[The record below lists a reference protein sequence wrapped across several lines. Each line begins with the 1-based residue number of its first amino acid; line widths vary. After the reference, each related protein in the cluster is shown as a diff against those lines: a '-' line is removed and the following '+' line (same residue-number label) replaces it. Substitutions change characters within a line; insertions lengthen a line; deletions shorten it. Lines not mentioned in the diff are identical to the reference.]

1 MRKPRIISPKTEYT
15 VDYPVAIEF
24 TKKQVDVFWTPH
36 EIEMEKDL
44 HELKTGLTEAE
55 LHGVIT
61 TLKLFTQYEIQVG
74 NEYWGGT
81 AKEMFPRPDIE
92 RMTNCF
98 SFIEIN
104 VHAPFYAKIN
114 EVLGLATNDF
124 YNSYKEDPELKQ
136 RIDWIDEMVALPK
149 RSTVLQ
155 KLLSIGAF
163 SIVEGAILYSNF
175 AFLKHFQANGKNK
188 LTNLVAG
195 INFSVRDENLHSLGG
210 AWLFQTL
217 LEEAELKDIDKLELQ
232 YTLED
237 VCRQAYEHEKVIIAK
252 VFEKGSITGITA
264 NQMEAF
270 IQSRLDLCLTNL
282 GYDAIFKPTYNP
294 IASWFYQNISS
305 SVMHDFF
312 SRQGNSYN
320 RQWKE
325 IAFEWK

>member
-1 MRKPRIISPKTEYT
+1 MTKPRIITSKSEYT
-15 VDYPVAIEF
+15 VDYPVALDF
-24 TKKQVDVFWTPH
+24 TKKQVDVFWTPD

-44 HELKTGLTEAE
+44 HELKTGLTESE

-61 TLKLFTQYEIQVG
+61 TLKLFTQYEIHVG
-74 NEYWGGT
+74 NEYWGGI

-114 EVLGLATNDF
+114 EVLGLATDEF
-124 YNSYKEDPELKQ
+124 YNSYKEDPALAE
-136 RIDWIDEMVALPK
+136 RMEWIDILVNIKKDSCLIN
-149 RSTVLQ
+149 
-155 KLLSIGAF
+155 KLVSIGVF
-163 SIVEGAILYSNF
+163 SIIEGSILYSNF

-217 LEEAELKDIDKLELQ
+217 LEEAQLNIDDQIILREIIIG
-232 YTLED
+232 T
-237 VCRQAYEHEKVIIAK
+237 CHQAFEHEKLIIAK
-252 VFEKGSITGITA
+252 VFEKGSIKGITA

-294 IASWFYQNISS
+294 IAKWFYQNISA

-320 RQWKE
+320 RDWKE
-325 IAFEWK
+325 GGFTW

>member
-1 MRKPRIISPKTEYT
+1 MAKPRIITPKSEYT
-15 VDYPVAIEF
+15 TDYPVALDF
-24 TKKQVDVFWTPH
+24 TKKQVDVFWTPD

-44 HELKTGLTEAE
+44 HELKTGLTESE

-61 TLKLFTQYEIQVG
+61 TLKLFTQYEIHVG
-74 NEYWGGT
+74 NEYWGGI
-81 AKEMFPRPDIE
+81 AKRMFPRPDIE

-114 EVLGLATNDF
+114 EVLGLATNEF
-124 YNSYKEDPELKQ
+124 YNSYKEDPALAE
-136 RIDWIDEMVALPK
+136 RMEWIDNLIALPK
-149 RSTVLQ
+149 RSNVIQ
-155 KLLSIGAF
+155 KLSSIGAF

-217 LEEAELKDIDKLELQ
+217 LEEAELSIDEQNELKHVL
-232 YTLED
+232 TG
-237 VCRQAYEHEKVIIAK
+237 VCMQAYEHEKVIIAK
-252 VFEKGSITGITA
+252 VFEKGSIIGITA
-264 NQMEAF
+264 NQMELF

-294 IASWFYQNISS
+294 IAKWFYKNISA

-320 RQWKE
+320 RDWKE
-325 IAFEWK
+325 GNFTW

>member
-1 MRKPRIISPKTEYT
+1 MAQPRIITPKSEYT
-15 VDYPVAIEF
+15 VDYPVALDF
-24 TKKQVDVFWTPH
+24 TKKQVDVFWTPD

-44 HELKTGLTEAE
+44 HELKTGLTESE

-61 TLKLFTQYEIQVG
+61 TLKLFTQYEIHVG
-74 NEYWGGT
+74 NEYWGGI

-114 EVLGLATNDF
+114 EVLGLATNEF
-124 YNSYKEDPELKQ
+124 YNSYKEDPALAE
-136 RIDWIDEMVALPK
+136 RMDWIDKMVALPK
-149 RSTVLQ
+149 RSTVMQ

-217 LEEAELKDIDKLELQ
+217 LEESELKDIDKLELQ

-237 VCRQAYEHEKVIIAK
+237 VCKQAYEHEKVIIAK
-252 VFEKGSITGITA
+252 VFEKGGIKGITA

-294 IASWFYQNISS
+294 IAKWFYKNISA

-320 RQWKE
+320 RDWKE
-325 IAFEWK
+325 GGFKW

>member
-1 MRKPRIISPKTEYT
+1 MTKPRIITPKSEYT
-15 VDYPVAIEF
+15 VDYPVALDF
-24 TKKQVDVFWTPH
+24 TKKQVDVFWTPD

-44 HELKTGLTEAE
+44 HELKTGLTDSE

-61 TLKLFTQYEIQVG
+61 TLKLFTQYEIHVG
-74 NEYWGGT
+74 NEYWGGI

-114 EVLGLATNDF
+114 EVLGLATNEF
-124 YNSYKEDPELKQ
+124 YNSYKEDPALAERMQ
-136 RIDWIDEMVALPK
+136 WIDNLVALPK
-149 RSTVLQ
+149 RSNVIQ
-155 KLLSIGAF
+155 KLGSIGAF

-175 AFLKHFQANGKNK
+175 AFLKHFQANSKNK

-217 LEEAELKDIDKLELQ
+217 LKEAELTFDEQLELNQ
-232 YTLED
+232 TMIQTCLE
-237 VCRQAYEHEKVIIAK
+237 AFEHEKVIIAK
-252 VFEKGSITGITA
+252 VFEKGQILGITA

-294 IASWFYQNISS
+294 IAKWFYKNISA

-320 RQWKE
+320 RDWKE
-325 IAFEWK
+325 GGFKW